1 MKDQESFDES
11 LYLESLTSSEALKRL
26 LFEIEVAHQ
35 EHVRSQSPTLWEL
48 IYESFYPKSLYPI
61 TAIVWNLI
69 LSIFLYSDE
78 HFIGATFILFSVF
91 FNVTLTL
98 NETRL
103 KKTEIRRRLLF
114 VASRLR
120 SLKENDWNPPNYPHL
135 HTPMAASIVLQWTLR
150 DRHQVNLP
158 WPLLVKGDVIL
169 IKPGQAAP
177 GKSRSCNDSQFILQ
191 PGEILHIKT
200 EKSSKIFSPTPE
212 FRAPLQP
219 QPFILLETPY
229 MKVVHQFLDADKT
242 FKKPLSLLTK
252 YAHFYFVTLTQHVV
266 IPLLWIIL
274 ILASLVKRYTYKN
287 ESIFDITPVI
297 IPVLSTVFP
306 LSWLLINMAG
316 VARVLE
322 VFNSSRHLQL
332 HDDDPFEEPEN
343 IQPLRTTSSF
353 PSLKNYFLSALT
365 SSGEFFTRR
374 ENIVHTL
381 GSVNALCCTDKKGI
395 LSWPNTSAEKV
406 FFLRKDESKITTEI
420 LNVTHDHQNPFKV
433 EFDDPSWVTFLNDLK
448 PIGLGILL
456 NTCNLIT
463 EEKYTNFYNHLICES
478 FQKDDLLPIATRGCL
493 CELSRKIG
501 FHRSKTAQD
510 YHLTSQI
517 QVFRHVKLDCHDK
530 FAKNLSLARLK
541 FPFPHMVSVLIQQ
554 RSTGTRQLFSQG
566 TSDIILDSCI
576 DFWSGKDLE
585 ALTEDARKKI
595 LDFYQRSSL
604 SSYCTAFSYRPLTF
618 GIPWE
623 TVREYLQLPTH
634 SLPFYVHYSDPAQL
648 CEDEA
653 IYDHISL
660 GNADKFISIE
670 DDKENVVNS
679 QDDALKCLEI
689 ECNQTFLG
697 MVQLQY
703 QPFVDVVQLIDLL
716 EKACIRFVH
725 FSKENELR
733 SRVFSEKMGLE
744 SGWNCHISLKS
755 QNKLDT
761 VNKIVSYLGPKYP
774 RKRKSESS
782 IKMFRQTILGS
793 SIPEDLSRPSWFLD
807 FPQWKEGAPS
817 VSEDEPHQFHL
828 HTSHSTD
835 AYSVH
840 SDSSNPF
847 DYDMS
852 NRAKLPQGIENIR
865 PHLKNMDDVPLLVSL
880 FTDCTPA
887 TTTEMLVI
895 MQEYG
900 EVVCVLGSSSNH
912 TNASIFLQA
921 DGSLGVEPLYPQI
934 CQSVP
939 VFTPPKSGGMGPIEL
954 AGFLNSIVC
963 SLSFKRKDE
972 VSIFHLLLE
981 SRHFV
986 LSFINTMQFWISSI
1000 LALSSL
1006 HLFVFLLNLP
1016 SVLSINQ
1023 NIWLNSFFIP
1033 ILSLSCMGVPPD
1045 ASIMNISTGKNI
1057 LCIDIKYGLW
1067 CYGLRFIPS
1076 LLLITIIHV
1085 LASSHLEGKMHL
1097 FQELN
1102 MIGLQVYL
1110 VLISHSYLF
1119 RSYQTWQR
1127 FYCRTWCIITFLL
1140 LFIQLMALVVIF
1152 LAQEGVGNLNNVP
1165 AYVWGLCFSS
1175 LPIVLLINEIVKRQ
1189 EIKINVRY
1197 QKLARLEFGT
1207 KLGINSPF

>member
-1 MKDQESFDES
+1 MKDQESLDES
-11 LYLESLTSSEALKRL
+11 LYLESLTSSEALKT
-26 LFEIEVAHQ
+26 
-35 EHVRSQSPTLWEL
+35 PTLWEL

-61 TAIVWNLI
+61 TAILWNLM

-177 GKSRSCNDSQFILQ
+177 GKSSHPKFLAQLLNSEHHFNHSL
-191 PGEILHIKT
+191 
-200 EKSSKIFSPTPE
+200 
-212 FRAPLQP
+212 
-219 QPFILLETPY
+219 FILLETPY
-229 MKVVHQFLDADKT
+229 MKVVHQFLDADKLLRS
-242 FKKPLSLLTK
+242 LSLYLQNMLT
-252 YAHFYFVTLTQHVV
+252 FIFVTLTQHVV

-297 IPVLSTVFP
+297 IPVLSTVFFRYP
-306 LSWLLINMAG
+306 GFLLIWQNY
-316 VARVLE
+316 
-322 VFNSSRHLQL
+322 VFFSIPQ
-332 HDDDPFEEPEN
+332 
-343 IQPLRTTSSF
+343 
-353 PSLKNYFLSALT
+353 NYFLSALT

-623 TVREYLQLPTH
+623 T
-634 SLPFYVHYSDPAQL
+634 L

-725 FSKENELR
+725 F
-733 SRVFSEKMGLE
+733 
-744 SGWNCHISLKS
+744 
-755 QNKLDT
+755 
-761 VNKIVSYLGPKYP
+761 
-774 RKRKSESS
+774 
-782 IKMFRQTILGS
+782 
-793 SIPEDLSRPSWFLD
+793 
-807 FPQWKEGAPS
+807 
-817 VSEDEPHQFHL
+817 
-828 HTSHSTD
+828 
-835 AYSVH
+835 
-840 SDSSNPF
+840 
-847 DYDMS
+847 
-852 NRAKLPQGIENIR
+852 
-865 PHLKNMDDVPLLVSL
+865 
-880 FTDCTPA
+880 
-887 TTTEMLVI
+887 
-895 MQEYG
+895 
-900 EVVCVLGSSSNH
+900 
-912 TNASIFLQA
+912 
-921 DGSLGVEPLYPQI
+921 
-934 CQSVP
+934 
-939 VFTPPKSGGMGPIEL
+939 
-954 AGFLNSIVC
+954 
-963 SLSFKRKDE
+963 
-972 VSIFHLLLE
+972 
-981 SRHFV
+981 
-986 LSFINTMQFWISSI
+986 
-1000 LALSSL
+1000 
-1006 HLFVFLLNLP
+1006 
-1016 SVLSINQ
+1016 
-1023 NIWLNSFFIP
+1023 
-1033 ILSLSCMGVPPD
+1033 
-1045 ASIMNISTGKNI
+1045 
-1057 LCIDIKYGLW
+1057 
-1067 CYGLRFIPS
+1067 
-1076 LLLITIIHV
+1076 
-1085 LASSHLEGKMHL
+1085 
-1097 FQELN
+1097 
-1102 MIGLQVYL
+1102 
-1110 VLISHSYLF
+1110 
-1119 RSYQTWQR
+1119 
-1127 FYCRTWCIITFLL
+1127 
-1140 LFIQLMALVVIF
+1140 
-1152 LAQEGVGNLNNVP
+1152 
-1165 AYVWGLCFSS
+1165 
-1175 LPIVLLINEIVKRQ
+1175 
-1189 EIKINVRY
+1189 
-1197 QKLARLEFGT
+1197 
-1207 KLGINSPF
+1207 